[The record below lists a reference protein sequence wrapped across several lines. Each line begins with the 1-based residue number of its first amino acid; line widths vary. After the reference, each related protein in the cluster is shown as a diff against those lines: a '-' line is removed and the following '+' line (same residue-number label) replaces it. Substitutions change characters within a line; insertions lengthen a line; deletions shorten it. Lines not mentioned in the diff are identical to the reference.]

1 MIHPAYFLFLRETKW
16 TTKITTITIREKRTK
31 QLTDRPVATYRG
43 PVTRPIFSSAVAT
56 SAAPILGEH
65 QLHFSSVPNRDR
77 RSLKFFPCSC
87 ERYPSETCVDA
98 FLEPPLIS
106 HERRGARNEKMPS
119 KGRRLWPLLIPM
131 TRRWKIK
138 EDNGRRQWQNEKGC
152 RRMYQP

>member
-106 HERRGARNEKMPS
+106 HERRGARNEKNAFERAS
-119 KGRRLWPLLIPM
+119 PLAITNTNDTKM
-131 TRRWKIK
+131 KDK
-138 EDNGRRQWQNEKGC
+138 RRQWQETMTKWK
-152 RRMYQP
+152 RM